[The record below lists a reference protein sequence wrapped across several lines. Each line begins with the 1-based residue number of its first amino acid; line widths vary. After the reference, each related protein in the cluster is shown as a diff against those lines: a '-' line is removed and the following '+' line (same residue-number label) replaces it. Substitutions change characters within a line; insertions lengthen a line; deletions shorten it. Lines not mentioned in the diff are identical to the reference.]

1 MNKPYSKSLY
11 SKYIKSFSAIL
22 FASSILMPI
31 PSQAKSEPSLGYQYD
46 VEGNVLR
53 DAKGNCLRS
62 SQWSP
67 TNAIAECDPRVVEQ
81 RTGEVP
87 VREKKGKLVSE
98 AGVTEI
104 NTDVDIIVLV
114 AGKGFDFNSA
124 EISSSGKQRIAE
136 YMSRH
141 TDDYI
146 HRVYLDGYTDEIG
159 DKDYNLGLSQRRAE
173 AVKAQLVAHGIP
185 PERIVMLA
193 HGSTNPIVTC
203 PGVTGDALVNCLAPN
218 RRTEAKVVIPVVRT
232 EVSAE
237 FVERRRQDEIK
248 DSNIKAE
255 AVAINSSLID
265 EGYNKAVKI
274 IGEGCSQEVAT
285 ICGDIPLGQ
294 GKILDC
300 LKTNDSN
307 LSSTCRQSIV
317 QGESAIDSGLGNA
330 NYFGTRCGPEIARHC
345 SDVTPGDGRVVTCLK
360 KNNMNLEKRCY
371 DAMNEL
377 DIM

>member
-1 MNKPYSKSLY
+1 MNKLHAQFLHTKV
-11 SKYIKSFSAIL
+11 IKSFAAIL
-22 FASSILMPI
+22 FASSISIPI
-31 PSQAKSEPSLGYQYD
+31 ASQAADEPSLGYQYD
-46 VEGNVLR
+46 SQGNVLR
-53 DAKGNCLRS
+53 DAKGNCFRS
-62 SQWSP
+62 SLWSP
-67 TNAIAECDPRVVEQ
+67 TNAIAACDPRVVKQ
-81 RTGEVP
+81 RTEEVP

-124 EISSSGKQRIAE
+124 EISSAGKQRIAE

-185 PERIVMLA
+185 QERIIVSA

-203 PGVTGDALVNCLAPN
+203 PDTTGDALVKCLAPN

-232 EVSAE
+232 AVSAE

-248 DSNIKAE
+248 DSNVKAE
-255 AVAINSSLID
+255 AVAVNSSLID

-274 IGEGCSQEVAT
+274 IGEGCSREVAT

-300 LKTNDSN
+300 LKSNDSN
-307 LSSTCRQSIV
+307 LSSTCRQSIA
-317 QGESAIDSGLGNA
+317 QGESTIQVALGNA
-330 NYFGTRCGPEIARHC
+330 NYFGARCGPEIARHC
-345 SDVTPGDGRVVTCLK
+345 SDITPGDGRIVACLE

-377 DIM
+377 DLM